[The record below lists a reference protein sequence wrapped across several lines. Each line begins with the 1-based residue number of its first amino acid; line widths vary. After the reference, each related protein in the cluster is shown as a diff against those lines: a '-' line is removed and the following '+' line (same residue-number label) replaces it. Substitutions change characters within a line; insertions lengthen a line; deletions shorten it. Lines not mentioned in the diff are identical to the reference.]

1 MNYGIKSLPWP
12 ISQLDRAIHEYERL
26 WTRRDALHTAKPGLL
41 HYHGGRKVKIS
52 KMDSSKPQVISN
64 YASGASG
71 AFGKTLAIVPLLS

>member
-1 MNYGIKSLPWP
+1 MNYGIKLLPWP
-12 ISQLDRAIHEYERL
+12 IRNLIEPFTSTNGFGREEM
-26 WTRRDALHTAKPGLL
+26 ALHTAKPGLL